1 VITETLSGGE
11 HPRSVISKRAFGWI
25 AVFLSFR
32 AGITQTLTY
41 TNLPEEER
49 TYIYTRGKAELYIND
64 QYITTLVPGSVSTD
78 LPKTELGAK
87 FELRFIEETS
97 RVCMPAAANHGV
109 VPTIRK
115 IMLEPGESFNSIQG
129 ERFLVCSGTVSI
141 GERSFTE
148 KESFEV
154 SSTSV
159 LATATERT
167 IVIQFL
173 KSS

>member
-1 VITETLSGGE
+1 VITETLAGGE
-11 HPRSVISKRAFGWI
+11 RPRSVLSKRAFGWI

-49 TYIYTRGKAELYIND
+49 TYIYTRGKAELYING
-64 QYITTLVPGSVSTD
+64 QHITTLVPGSVSSD
-78 LPKTELGAK
+78 LPKTELGAT

-97 RVCMPAAANHGV
+97 RVCLPAAVNRGK

-115 IMLEPGESFNSIQG
+115 IILEPGESFEGVHG
-129 ERFLVCSGTVSI
+129 ERFLVCLGSVSI
-141 GERSFTE
+141 GARTFAE

-159 LATATERT
+159 SATATERT
-167 IVIQFL
+167 IVIQFI
-173 KSS
+173 